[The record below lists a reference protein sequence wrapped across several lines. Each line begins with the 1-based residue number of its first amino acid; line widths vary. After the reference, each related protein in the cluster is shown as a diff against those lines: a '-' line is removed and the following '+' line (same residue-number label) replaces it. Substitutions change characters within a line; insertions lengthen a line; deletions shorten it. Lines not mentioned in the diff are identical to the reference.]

1 MKRLDP
7 ERTLVLVVDVQEK
20 LARAMP
26 PESVHALERAGTI
39 LIEGAMLLGAR
50 VVATEQYPQ
59 GLGPTTPALA
69 ARIVQFEVPI
79 LSKIEFSACD
89 APGFDAF
96 LPTAAESGAPAS
108 VVVIGMETHVCVF
121 QTVRDLAARGFD
133 VHVPIDGVASRRDD
147 HREAGLA
154 LCKAAGATITTTE
167 TIVFDWLRRATGDA
181 FKTLSKLI
189 R

>member
-1 MKRLDP
+1 VNRLDP

-26 PESVHALERAGTI
+26 EESVRALERSGAI
-39 LIEGAMLLGAR
+39 LLEGAALLGAR

-69 ARIVQFEVPI
+69 DRLAKGNAKI

-89 APGFDAF
+89 APGFADVLDEAK
-96 LPTAAESGAPAS
+96 PSAI
-108 VVVIGMETHVCVF
+108 VVIGMETHVCVY
-121 QTVRDLAARGFD
+121 QTVRDLAGRGFD

-147 HREAGLA
+147 HRETGLS
-154 LCKAAGATITTTE
+154 LCRAAGATITTTE
-167 TIVFDWLRRATGDA
+167 TIAFDWLKRASGDA
-181 FKTLSKLI
+181 FKALSKLI